1 MWLSSLQYLV
11 TQFSPRSEAISPL
24 LSEHHFAPYSHHHL
38 YHDHGSQPHSQHD
51 HNPNMSGMS
60 LVRFF
65 TALFSPIM
73 KIEVMDNC
81 LFDHW
86 SDSFRY
92 FLLNIGIHFRFF
104 FLLLD
109 IEGLSFS
116 QPNTLMQGTWTRN
129 KSTTLQKH
137 QAAASKTTEQLN
149 HTWYLSFFLHS
160 HILSHENFTLGK
172 CVNLRQICPAT
183 KQLSVELHTVECKT
197 THRMYHYTYIY
208 PSDVKLHAKGEI
220 KHQV

>member
-1 MWLSSLQYLV
+1 MPSEDQDQTWENDNEKSEFESIFLKFRFPINVFEQADPTTSW
-11 TQFSPRSEAISPL
+11 TQKGIEMFYDQDVPW
-24 LSEHHFAPYSHHHL
+24 
-38 YHDHGSQPHSQHD
+38 
-51 HNPNMSGMS
+51 
-60 LVRFF
+60 LVRKG
-65 TALFSPIM
+65 SRY
-73 KIEVMDNC
+73 EV
-81 LFDHW
+81 
-86 SDSFRY
+86 RKGEY
-92 FLLNIGIHFRFF
+92 G
-104 FLLLD
+104 
-109 IEGLSFS
+109 
-116 QPNTLMQGTWTRN
+116 
-129 KSTTLQKH
+129 
-137 QAAASKTTEQLN
+137 